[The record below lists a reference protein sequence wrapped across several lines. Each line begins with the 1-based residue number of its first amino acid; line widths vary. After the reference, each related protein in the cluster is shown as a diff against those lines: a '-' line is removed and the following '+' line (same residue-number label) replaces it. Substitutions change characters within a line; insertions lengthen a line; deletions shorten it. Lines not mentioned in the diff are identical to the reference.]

1 MHWRSTACCH
11 ARYSR
16 GIQTAVSQRS
26 WQVFMKR
33 LKISMQLV
41 LLVGGLILAFS
52 VATYFQI
59 RSSSETIYQQRYE
72 MLRTET
78 ETAISVLK
86 IYDEKVKAGQLTL
99 EDARKQ
105 AFDLLVSLRY
115 EPDGYFFGYDRD
127 INMLFHYDTKRIGKN
142 LKNQPDPTGNLYR
155 EKLVELAVKD
165 GGRVDFMASKPGEDK
180 DAFFRKTAYA
190 AEYKPWGVIVITGL
204 YMDDL
209 EAEVNNAIWKA
220 VSIGF
225 GILVLAMAAALVIIR
240 GITRPLSDIHNA
252 LGEVA
257 NENVEMPIPHTG
269 MKNEIGLMAKATEA
283 LQSKVRERHAM
294 QRREEE
300 QQQQLDS
307 ERQTNLD
314 MQKSEADLQARVV
327 STIGNALEK
336 LAQGDL
342 TVRCGDLGSRYTA
355 LRTNFNEALSQLD
368 AAMAKVNVKSIDI
381 GGSKDEIRNASNE
394 LSQRTERQAASL
406 EETSAALDELTVAVR
421 LTADGA
427 TEAAQKVTSISTD
440 ANRSD
445 RIVEQA
451 IGAMSGIEQS
461 SQEITKIIGVID
473 GIAFQTNLLALNA
486 GVEAA
491 RAGEAGKGFAVVAQE
506 VRELAQKSAAAAKEI
521 KDQIAR
527 SSTQVENGVRLVGE
541 AGDALKRISDQI
553 KSSSEIVNK
562 IAHSAAEQD
571 TTLRSISSSLNHLD
585 TATQHNAAMAEETT
599 ALAETL
605 AADTEELIN
614 LISTFRVSGTQSGSL
629 HGVAQQMRRA
639 S

>member
-1 MHWRSTACCH
+1 
-11 ARYSR
+11 
-16 GIQTAVSQRS
+16 
-26 WQVFMKR
+26 MKS
-33 LKISMQLV
+33 LKISVQLA
-41 LLVGGLILAFS
+41 LLVGGFVTAFFI
-52 VATYFQI
+52 ATFFQI
-59 RSSSETIYQQRYE
+59 RASSETIYHQRYE

-78 ETAISVLK
+78 ETALSLMK
-86 IYDEKVKAGQLTL
+86 FFDEKAKAGQLTM
-99 EDARKQ
+99 EQARKQ
-105 AFDLLVSLRY
+105 AFELISSMNF
-115 EPDGYFFGYDRD
+115 EPGGYFYAFDRD
-127 INMLFHYDTKRIGKN
+127 ITMLALYDKKKIGQNFKG
-142 LKNQPDPTGNLYR
+142 QPDPAGNLYR
-155 EKLVELAVKD
+155 EQLRDLALQG
-165 GGRVDFMASKPGEDK
+165 GGRVDYMAIKPGLDPNT
-180 DAFFRKTAYA
+180 FFRRTAYA
-190 AEYKPWGVIVITGL
+190 AEYKPWGVITGTGL

-209 EAEVNNAIWKA
+209 EAEVNAAIWKA
-220 VSIGF
+220 VSIGIGIF
-225 GILVLAMAAALVIIR
+225 VFALAAAILVIR
-240 GITRPLSDIHNA
+240 GISKPLSEIHNA

-257 NENVEMPIPHTG
+257 NENVTIAIPHTNL
-269 MKNEIGLMAKATEA
+269 KNEVGLMAKATEA
-283 LQSKVRERHAM
+283 LQQKVRERQAM
-294 QRREEE
+294 QRRQEE
-300 QQQQLDS
+300 QQSQLDT
-307 ERQTNLD
+307 ERQTNLE
-314 MQKSEADLQARVV
+314 MQRSEADLQARVV
-327 STIGNALEK
+327 STIGNALER

-342 TVRCGDLGSRYTA
+342 TVRCGDLGSRYTD
-355 LRTNFNEALSQLD
+355 LRTNFNEALLQLD

-427 TEAAQKVTSISTD
+427 SEAAKKVTSISTD

-571 TTLRSISSSLNHLD
+571 TTLRSISSSLNQLD
-585 TATQHNAAMAEETT
+585 AATQHNAAMAEETT
-599 ALAETL
+599 ALAQTL
-605 AADTEELIN
+605 AADTEELLN
-614 LISTFRVSGTQSGSL
+614 LISSFRVSGSQSGSL
-629 HGVAQQMRRA
+629 HGMAQEMRRA

>member
-1 MHWRSTACCH
+1 ML
-11 ARYSR
+11 
-16 GIQTAVSQRS
+16 TAVSCFS
-26 WQVFMKR
+26 SQVLMKS
-33 LKISMQLV
+33 LKISVQLA
-41 LLVGGLILAFS
+41 LLVGGLVTAFS
-52 VATYFQI
+52 IATFFQI
-59 RSSSETIYQQRYE
+59 RASSETIYQQRYE

-86 IYDEKVKAGQLTL
+86 LYDDRVKGGQLTM
-99 EDARKQ
+99 EEARKQ

-127 INMLFHYDTKRIGKN
+127 INMLFHYDTKRVGKN

-155 EKLVELAVKD
+155 EKLVELAIKD
-165 GGRVDFMASKPGEDK
+165 GGRVDFMASKPGEEK
-180 DAFFRKTAYA
+180 DSFFRKTAYA

-209 EAEVNNAIWKA
+209 DAEVNNAIWKA
-220 VSIGF
+220 ISIGL
-225 GILVLAMAAALVIIR
+225 GILIFAIAAAITIIR
-240 GITRPLSDIHNA
+240 GITKPLSEIHNA

-257 NENVEMPIPHTG
+257 NENVSIAIPHTN
-269 MKNEIGLMAKATEA
+269 MKNEVGLMAKATES
-283 LQSKVRERHAM
+283 LQQKVRERHAM
-294 QRREEE
+294 QRRQEE
-300 QQQQLDS
+300 QQSQLDT

-314 MQKSEADLQARVV
+314 MQRSEADLQARVV

-342 TVRCGDLGSRYTA
+342 TVRCGDLGPRYTD
-355 LRTNFNEALSQLD
+355 LRTNFNEALLQLD

-381 GGSKDEIRNASNE
+381 GGSKDEIRKASNE

-427 TEAAQKVTSISTD
+427 TEAAQKVTSISND

-461 SQEITKIIGVID
+461 SEEISKIIGVID

-571 TTLRSISSSLNHLD
+571 TTLRSISSSLNQLD
-585 TATQHNAAMAEETT
+585 AATQHNAAMAEETT
-599 ALAETL
+599 ALAEAL
-605 AADTEELIN
+605 AADTEELLN
-614 LISTFRVSGTQSGSL
+614 LISTFRVSSSQSGSL
-629 HGVAQQMRRA
+629 HGMAQQMRMA